1 MDTYRWVD
9 RLDRQINK
17 NFLQRMMESSGD
29 LVMLDGLV

>member
-17 NFLQRMMESSGD
+17 KFLQRMMESSGD